1 MMNILFVILLCLACP
16 YNDNRDNSI
25 AVLSTLQIII
35 VFIASM
41 LMHASKLF
49 LEGSYDAEVM
59 GVLLIV
65 SQAII
70 IVLFLAWAFYQKDNM
85 STSSNGMAITNLSGK
100 KKKKKLFENDEEEG
114 GGAPVEMT
122 DVGVEIGLGSRKGS
136 VFEVENP
143 MKGKGGEQVEAS
155 FRQKKEGGEYRG
167 AAEEDGN
174 E

>member
-1 MMNILFVILLCLACP
+1 MNASLPSLIAVLSTIKPGSFPQLVAGLMMNILFVILLCLACP

-85 STSSNGMAITNLSGK
+85 STSSNGMAIMNLKGSTK
-100 KKKKKLFENDEEEG
+100 KKINSDEEEG
-114 GGAPVEMT
+114 GG
-122 DVGVEIGLGSRKGS
+122 GV
-136 VFEVENP
+136 V
-143 MKGKGGEQVEAS
+143 
-155 FRQKKEGGEYRG
+155 
-167 AAEEDGN
+167 
-174 E
+174 